1 MILTKMLFWV
11 VVYPTF
17 GWNQVTRNE
26 AVERVI
32 GMYYEATR
40 TGCRR
45 PDMAF
50 STRSVGRLLR
60 PVSRSAALLEGRW
73 FQPRAWLGLPDSW
86 GTPGRAADPGQGAR
100 ERVSTEQH
108 QAQEQALDPAL
119 EHAKRRPGHSSPHA
133 QGSKIAEPL
142 RSATLPAGHPA
153 PPPIKAFSSLTT
165 GTRTDMNPQISGLA
179 QGKNCGIGLKE
190 GVGNQ
195 TLPSAFLRFWIKK
208 NFEHMQQSTEWYS
221 ERSCNPVHSSTHN
234 PSCPLLRCRSWAS
247 GYFFCKY
254 FRTHLSKI
262 RAL

>member
-133 QGSKIAEPL
+133 QGSKIAEPM
-142 RSATLPAGHPA
+142 RRAKLPAGHP
-153 PPPIKAFSSLTT
+153 PPPPLKHFPRWRLGLGRTWLLKFRGWPRGRIVGLDWKRGWEIRPCQVPFYAFELRRISNICNSPQNGTVNALVTQYTALPTTHPALSWGADLGHQVISSVNISELT
-165 GTRTDMNPQISGLA
+165 S
-179 QGKNCGIGLKE
+179 
-190 GVGNQ
+190 
-195 TLPSAFLRFWIKK
+195 LR
-208 NFEHMQQSTEWYS
+208 
-221 ERSCNPVHSSTHN
+221 
-234 PSCPLLRCRSWAS
+234 
-247 GYFFCKY
+247 
-254 FRTHLSKI
+254 
-262 RAL
+262 